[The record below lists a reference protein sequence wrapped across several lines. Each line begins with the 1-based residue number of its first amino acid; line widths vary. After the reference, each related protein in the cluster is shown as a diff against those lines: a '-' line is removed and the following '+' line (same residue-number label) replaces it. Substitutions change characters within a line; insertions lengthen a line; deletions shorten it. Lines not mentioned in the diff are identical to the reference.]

1 MFPKGLKNSTYGVKK
16 NGTRILKANGMD
28 EWQKQLNF
36 TGLGHSGADFVSP
49 SAIEGRVCPP
59 RVFIDQSNKF
69 TQGNCLYYSHGYLR
83 YTQNGGDYLDCVGVS
98 SGDPNYWSCR
108 DGTEYGL
115 DEDGTSQINL
125 ATLGLNEWSN
135 YGSAKWYV
143 GNIKTCGIVGMRL
156 PTIYETTTTDTSET
170 YYPFSNGTPPAFA
183 GVNGVPDAFG
193 LSWTA
198 SSYTENGKVG
208 YWNWN
213 SSSSAFN
220 GYYYHSNGV
229 RCVLP

>member
-16 NGTRILKANGMD
+16 NGTRTLKANGMD
-28 EWQKQLNF
+28 EWQKQVNF

-83 YTQNGGDYLDCVGVS
+83 YTQNDGDYL
-98 SGDPNYWSCR
+98 
-108 DGTEYGL
+108 E
-115 DEDGTSQINL
+115 
-125 ATLGLNEWSN
+125 
-135 YGSAKWYV
+135 YV

-156 PTIYETTTTDTSET
+156 PTIYETTTTDTSKT
-170 YYPFSNGTPPAFA
+170 YYPFSNETPPAFA
-183 GVNGVPDAFG
+183 GVNGVPDVFG

-198 SSYTENGKVG
+198 SSYTESGKVG